1 MNPDITNMLFTIGM
15 LFLGG
20 LFTVLWFLLRKK
32 DEAQEDRI
40 DLLFE
45 LHDKDVHRLQNLELD
60 IAKKHYV
67 KDELNI
73 MFDRMERTFSQGFES
88 LGKKFD
94 DLNKTLTEHMRE
106 SNR

>member
-1 MNPDITNMLFTIGM
+1 MNPEATNMLFTIGM
-15 LFLGG
+15 GFLGV

-32 DEAQEDRI
+32 DEAQESRI
-40 DLLFE
+40 NVLFE
-45 LHDKDVHRLQNLELD
+45 LHDKDAQRLQELELD

-73 MFDRMERTFSQGFES
+73 MFDRMERAFTQGFES

-94 DLNKTLTEHMRE
+94 ELNKTLTEHMRE
-106 SNR
+106 GNK